1 MSQFGIK
8 IMTYEVFLIAF
19 LIDYFLFESKGQN
32 SNDEKDLFLLSSL
45 DDLFTCII
53 LKVIV
58 LDVHFIWN
66 FNEANH

>member
-58 LDVHFIWN
+58 LDVHFI
-66 FNEANH
+66 

>member
-1 MSQFGIK
+1 M
-8 IMTYEVFLIAF
+8 
-19 LIDYFLFESKGQN
+19 DYFLFESKGQN

-58 LDVHFIWN
+58 LDVHFI
-66 FNEANH
+66 